1 MRAPDIAA
9 VVETKDQLVKD
20 LLPDNVKHGVLIPLK
35 TTLELRDTHSCG
47 QALITRA
54 PTKSASMVIGYT
66 PTQTRSPASPEGD
79 PG

>member
-9 VVETKDQLVKD
+9 IIETKDQLVKD
-20 LLPDNVKHGVLIPLK
+20 LLPGNVKHGVLIPLK
-35 TTLELRDTHSCG
+35 TTLELRDSHSCG

-66 PTQTRSPASPEGD
+66 PIQTRPQLPLESDSG
-79 PG
+79 